1 MATSPKESKSKDV
14 SDPYLPGAFP
24 DPVDSNQTSQQTLSQ
39 AIYDRRSEYTKPR
52 KIRIKIGSWN
62 VGNHSCFRDIGAWF
76 TDGKGVEGRMTGLTL
91 SEDGPNEGRPEHEGA
106 KENIQAQEARQSSLN
121 KRETTIPHND
131 PGEVPAGDDIGLYVL
146 GLQEIVDVSSPAE
159 ALRPYTDPTTANK
172 YKEAVHEALPP
183 GYKLVAEQQL
193 IGLFLVIYAAPS
205 VAEDVRFVSTT
216 SVGTGL
222 MGYMGN
228 KGAVT
233 ARIVLGE
240 TTRLV
245 FVNCHLA
252 AGADKAALDRRN
264 WDSAQINAR
273 TRFDPV
279 EAPIGPATSVGEG
292 IGDEDFAFWFGD
304 LNYRLESIP
313 GDDVRRLLTL
323 HTRNEYDLSL
333 AAAEKD
339 DVNPNDDQTSERNAK
354 SNSSIDTD
362 SIPSSKSQESIIR
375 IPEDLDPASLQA
387 TLKSLLPHDELS
399 QQIKTQKAF
408 HEGWKEG
415 PIRFLPT
422 YKYDVGTVG
431 VFDSSDK
438 KRGPSWCDR
447 ILYRT
452 RNDYQAYKERVQEAE
467 EARKKDEEMKARGIE
482 EDENVIFDYNPDEDG
497 DEYDDTVGS
506 QPETVVTNTGHED
519 EIFLEYYVAHQR
531 VLSSDHKPLD
541 AIFSLTYPAAD
552 AELKAKIHSEVA
564 RDLDRK
570 ENEGRPTVTVV
581 IDRTS
586 RDFDE
591 PATDEHTEGVVHFGT
606 VRLGKGKHRVCTV
619 ANTGQVPATLSFVDR
634 PVNETDA
641 AGPAPPW
648 LIVTFD
654 RAPDPPPSRDK
665 KSPKPGST
673 PPPTFTIEP
682 GDACTI
688 ELTARVEPLHIAPAD
703 VFADSGV
710 VPLDDVLILRVRGG
724 RDHFV
729 PVQARCVRSSLD
741 RSIDKLK
748 HLPEDGLR
756 KLQSQ
761 KPSSPDGHRLGR
773 SLFSRSDPF

>member
-1 MATSPKESKSKDV
+1 M
-14 SDPYLPGAFP
+14 PGAFP

-62 VGNHSCFRDIGAWF
+62 VGNHSCARDIGAWF
-76 TDGKGVEGRMTGLTL
+76 TDGKGVEGRLTGLTL
-91 SEDGPNEGRPEHEGA
+91 SEDGPNQDRSEQDGA
-106 KENIQAQEARQSSLN
+106 KENILDQEARQSSLN
-121 KRETTIPHND
+121 KREPTIPHND
-131 PGEVPAGDDIGLYVL
+131 PGEIPAGDDIGLYIL

-172 YKEAVHEALPP
+172 YKEAVQEALPP
-183 GYKLVAEQQL
+183 GYRLVAEQQL
-193 IGLFLVIYAAPS
+193 IGLLLMIYAAPS

-233 ARIVLGE
+233 ARLVLGE

-245 FVNCHLA
+245 FINCHLA

-264 WDSAQINAR
+264 WDSGQINTR

-279 EAPIGPATSVGEG
+279 EAPIGPLNSSGEG

-304 LNYRLESIP
+304 LNYRLEGIP
-313 GDDVRRLLTL
+313 GDDVRRPLTL

-333 AAAEKD
+333 PASEEDGASPPDGAK
-339 DVNPNDDQTSERNAK
+339 DQTSDENAK
-354 SNSSIDTD
+354 SNSSIDSE
-362 SIPSSKSQESIIR
+362 SISSSRSKSASQDDVFR

-387 TLKSLLPHDELS
+387 TLESLLPHDELA
-399 QQIKTQKAF
+399 QQIKTRKAF

-452 RNDYQAYKERVQEAE
+452 RNDYHAYKERVQEAD

-482 EDENVIFDYNPDEDG
+482 EDENVIFDYNPEEDG
-497 DEYDDTVGS
+497 DEYDDAVGS
-506 QPETVVTNTGHED
+506 QPETVITNAGHED

-541 AIFSLTYPAAD
+541 AVFSLTYPAID
-552 AELKAKIHSEVA
+552 PQLKAKIHSEVA

-570 ENEGRPTVTVV
+570 ENEGRPTVTVI
-581 IDRTS
+581 IDRSS
-586 RDFDE
+586 RDFE
-591 PATDEHTEGVVHFGT
+591 ESSTDEQTEGVMHFGT
-606 VRLGKGKHRVCTV
+606 VSFGKGKHRICTV
-619 ANTGQVPATLSFVDR
+619 ANTGQVPAKLSFVDR
-634 PVNETDA
+634 PVNETGKE
-641 AGPAPPW
+641 GPAPPW
-648 LIVTFD
+648 LVINFD
-654 RAPDPPPSRDK
+654 READPKDK
-665 KSPKPGST
+665 KSKGKE
-673 PPPTFTIEP
+673 PPTYTIEP

-688 ELTARVEPLHIAPAD
+688 EFIARVEAIDLAD
-703 VFADSGV
+703 ALGDGMVT
-710 VPLDDVLILRVRGG
+710 LDDVLILRVQNG
-724 RDHFV
+724 RDHFL
-729 PVQARCVRSSLD
+729 PVQARWVRSSLD

-748 HLPEDGLR
+748 RIPEDGLR

-761 KPSSPDGHRLGR
+761 KPSSSGSPKSGR
-773 SLFSRSDPF
+773 SLFNRSDPL

>member
-1 MATSPKESKSKDV
+1 MATSPKESKSNDA
-14 SDPYLPGAFP
+14 SDSFMPGAFP

-62 VGNHSCFRDIGAWF
+62 VGNHNCSRDIGAWF
-76 TDGKGVEGRMTGLTL
+76 TDGKGVEGRLTGLSL
-91 SEDGPNEGRPEHEGA
+91 SEDRPDHEGD

-121 KRETTIPHND
+121 KREPTIPHND
-131 PGEVPAGDDIGLYVL
+131 PGEVPAGDDVGLYVL

-172 YKEAVHEALPP
+172 YKEALQEALPP
-183 GYKLVAEQQL
+183 GYKLMAEQQL
-193 IGLFLVIYAAPS
+193 IGLFLMIYAAPS

-233 ARIVLGE
+233 ARLVLGE

-264 WDSAQINAR
+264 WDSAQINTR

-279 EAPIGPATSVGEG
+279 EAPIGPANSSGEG

-304 LNYRLESIP
+304 LNYRLEGIP

-323 HTRNEYDLSL
+323 HTRNEYDISL
-333 AAAEKD
+333 LASEKD
-339 DVNPNDDQTSERNAK
+339 EVNPEDGQTSDGNAK
-354 SNSSIDTD
+354 SSSSIDTE
-362 SIPSSKSQESIIR
+362 SISSSNSKTASQEDVFR

-387 TLKSLLPHDELS
+387 TLESLLPHDELA

-408 HEGWKEG
+408 HEGWNEG

-447 ILYRT
+447 ILYRS
-452 RNDYQAYKERVQEAE
+452 RKNYQAYKKRAQEAD

-506 QPETVVTNTGHED
+506 QSETVTTNTGHED
-519 EIFLEYYVAHQR
+519 DIFLEYYVAHQR

-541 AIFSLTYPAAD
+541 AIFSLTYPAID
-552 AELKAKIHSEVA
+552 AELKAKIHAEVA

-591 PATDEHTEGVVHFGT
+591 PATDEQTEGVVHFGT

-619 ANTGQVPATLSFVDR
+619 ANTGQVAATLSFVDR
-634 PVNETDA
+634 PVNETDS

-648 LIVTFD
+648 LLINFD
-654 RAPDPPPSRDK
+654 RAPDPPRDK
-665 KSPKPGST
+665 KTKLTG
-673 PPPTFTIEP
+673 PPTFTIEP

-688 ELTARVEPLHIAPAD
+688 EFTARVEPLHIAPD
-703 VFADSGV
+703 VFGDSGIV
-710 VPLDDVLILRVRGG
+710 TLDDVLILRVHNG

-729 PVQARCVRSSLD
+729 PVQARCARSSLD

-761 KPSSPDGHRLGR
+761 KPSSPDSPRIGR